1 MNIKE
6 KVFELAKTP
15 AGEAVVGLIFE
26 KFSKLLP
33 IKRVKETDK
42 VIAFWHPKPFWE
54 KHIVIVPKKAIKSL
68 TTLKPEDSDY
78 IGEIYLVAKEIVL
91 ELGWNKSGY
100 TILINGGD
108 RQEVGQI
115 HFHLQSGKQLKRD

>member
-1 MNIKE
+1 MSLKE
-6 KVFELAKTP
+6 KVFELSKSKI
-15 AGEAVVGLIFE
+15 GELIVGLVFE

-33 IKRVKETDK
+33 VKVVKETDK

-68 TTLKPEDSDY
+68 TSITSDQTNY
-78 IGEIYLVAKEIVL
+78 IAEVYLIAKEIVL
-91 ELGWNKSGY
+91 DLGWEKDGY
-100 TILINGGD
+100 ALLVNGGE

-115 HFHLQSGKQLKRD
+115 HFHLQSGKRTK